1 MKNNIQPKLIA
12 LTKKNYFRLS
22 TLVLLFLVIIS
33 CATKEKS
40 SIELS
45 HQDSTKEADKSQ
57 LSETSSKIDGILFQ
71 SNDLGATW
79 KDISA
84 GLPEN
89 GRIGFVYAQH
99 DDVYVSSFESKVYHS
114 KLASLNQWT
123 LEHIGEYFNHEY
135 ISGFYD
141 GKKGPMVSI
150 TSHGIFKR
158 IPLTTFWQ
166 PIGDNLENELIYD
179 VKETTNGAFYVAT
192 ASGIFKSQGD
202 LISWKKVY
210 DKGWVKSMALIEGNL
225 VASSIQGIIRSVD
238 GNHWNSVVSEA
249 DALYNISIINH
260 QLVANREAIEW
271 NMTHQDNS
279 YLNKANNN
287 SILSSVDGGK
297 TWQAMN
303 TNGISSKIVYDV
315 IQAGNYLFASHAEGI
330 SKSAD
335 GGKTW
340 TTIPFKIS
348 TYETQKIKLIKA
360 ENSILAFVINTGC

>member
-1 MKNNIQPKLIA
+1 
-12 LTKKNYFRLS
+12 
-22 TLVLLFLVIIS
+22 
-33 CATKEKS
+33 
-40 SIELS
+40 
-45 HQDSTKEADKSQ
+45 
-57 LSETSSKIDGILFQ
+57 
-71 SNDLGATW
+71 
-79 KDISA
+79 
-84 GLPEN
+84 
-89 GRIGFVYAQH
+89 
-99 DDVYVSSFESKVYHS
+99 
-114 KLASLNQWT
+114 
-123 LEHIGEYFNHEY
+123 
-135 ISGFYD
+135 
-141 GKKGPMVSI
+141 MVSI

-179 VKETTNGAFYVAT
+179 VKETTDGAFYVAT

-210 DKGWVKSMALIEGNL
+210 EKGWVKSMALIEGNL

-249 DALYNISIINH
+249 DALYNISVINH

-330 SKSAD
+330 SRSAD

-348 TYETQKIKLIKA
+348 KYETQKIKLIKA